1 MFQSLRVRFALSHI
15 LPILLL
21 VPLLSILLIY
31 LLQTRYFLDTL
42 AEELVVQARIL
53 ASFAA
58 SEEGFAQDSSAAEQL
73 VGSAGNTM
81 TARVMIL
88 DANGAIIAAT
98 GDAAV
103 AQREPVKLDLI
114 DEALAGRT
122 AWRTRYSANMH
133 DDVVD
138 VAVPMRAP
146 SGRVVGVVRLSQ
158 SLQSVQ
164 DRLRLLTLY
173 IVFVFAIGIL
183 AALALALF
191 LARTLGVPI
200 VKITDAVARLAQ
212 DEAAPPIPE
221 TGPAEMRALAV
232 TFNKMAGD
240 LEEQSLLRRRML
252 ASIVHE
258 MGRPLGGIHA
268 AAQYLM
274 RNRAAPPDLV
284 EELSTEIVE
293 QVQQMDRQL
302 EDLTSLSQALNRQI
316 ALIPEEVALSDLC
329 DEEMRYIAH
338 AAEAKSLKLHM
349 DVDPRTPALFADR
362 QRIGQIVANLLS
374 NAVKFTPDDGSISL
388 AIYPLTTPDSQEMV
402 VVSVKDTGP
411 GIDPADQEHI
421 FQHFYRSPE
430 QRPLQKG
437 MGLGLAV
444 ARQLAEAH
452 GGQLDV
458 RSEPGEGSTFYLRL
472 PLRAA
477 ESGRA

>member
-21 VPLLSILLIY
+21 VPLLSVLLIY

-42 AEELVVQARIL
+42 AEELVVQAQIL
-53 ASFAA
+53 ADLATRQD
-58 SEEGFAQDSSAAEQL
+58 GFGQDSSAVKQL
-73 VGSAGNTM
+73 VDAAGNTM
-81 TARVMIL
+81 TARVMVL
-88 DANGAIIAAT
+88 DANGGIVAAT
-98 GDAAV
+98 GDAGTLPS
-103 AQREPVKLDLI
+103 EPVKLDLI
-114 DEALAGRT
+114 DEALAGGT
-122 AWRTRYSANMH
+122 AWRTRYSTNMH

-138 VAVPMRAP
+138 VAVPVHTA

-200 VKITDAVARLAQ
+200 VRITDAVAGVAQ
-212 DEAAPPIPE
+212 VEAAPPIPE
-221 TGPAEMRALAV
+221 TGPAEIRALAA
-232 TFNKMAGD
+232 TFNRMARD

-274 RNRAAPPDLV
+274 RNKAAPPGLV
-284 EELSTEIVE
+284 EELSTEITE

-302 EDLTSLSQALNRQI
+302 EDLTLLSQALNRQI
-316 ALIPEEVALSDLC
+316 ALVPETVVLPELC
-329 DEEMRYIAH
+329 DEELRHILHIA
-338 AAEAKSLKLHM
+338 ETKSLTLQM
-349 DVDPRTPALFADR
+349 DVDPHTPALFADR
-362 QRIGQIVANLLS
+362 QRIGQIIANLLS
-374 NAVKFTPDDGSISL
+374 NAVKFTPDGGSISL
-388 AIYPLTTPDSQEMV
+388 AIYPMTTFDNQEMV

-411 GIDPADQEHI
+411 GIDPADQGHI
-421 FQHFYRSPE
+421 FQYFYRSPE

-452 GGQLDV
+452 GGQLDM
-458 RSEPGEGSTFYLRL
+458 RSELGAGSTFYLRL
-472 PLRAA
+472 PVRAA
-477 ESGRA
+477 QPARM

>member
-53 ASFAA
+53 ANFAA
-58 SEEGFAQDSSAAEQL
+58 SEEGFGQDSGAAERL
-73 VGSAGNTM
+73 VAAASNTM

-98 GDAAV
+98 SAAG
-103 AQREPVKLDLI
+103 ALPREPIQLDLI
-114 DEALAGRT
+114 DEALAGST

-138 VAVPMRAP
+138 VAVPVRTP

-158 SLQSVQ
+158 SLRSMQS
-164 DRLRLLTLY
+164 RLRLLTLY

-200 VKITDAVARLAQ
+200 VRITDAVASLAQ
-212 DEAAPPIPE
+212 DEAAAPIPE
-221 TGPAEMRALAV
+221 TGPAEVRVLAA
-232 TFNKMAGD
+232 TFNRMAGD
-240 LEEQSLLRRRML
+240 LEEQNLLRRRML

-274 RNRAAPPDLV
+274 RNKAAPAGLV

-302 EDLTSLSQALNRQI
+302 EDLTLLSQAMNRQI
-316 ALIPEEVALSDLC
+316 TLTPEQVVLPELC
-329 DEEMRYIAH
+329 EEELRHIVH

-362 QRIGQIVANLLS
+362 QRVGQIIANLLS
-374 NAVKFTPDDGSISL
+374 NAIKFTPDGGSISL
-388 AIYPLTTPDSQEMV
+388 AIYPMMTADAQPMV
-402 VVSVKDTGP
+402 VVSVKDSGP
-411 GIDPADQEHI
+411 GIDPADQNHI
-421 FQHFYRSPE
+421 FQYFYRSPE

-444 ARQLAEAH
+444 ARQLAEAL

-458 RSEPGEGSTFYLRL
+458 RSELGAGSTFYLRL
-472 PLRAA
+472 PVRTA
-477 ESGRA
+477 ERGRA

>member
-53 ASFAA
+53 ADFAA
-58 SEEGFAQDSSAAEQL
+58 SEEGFGQDSSAAERL
-73 VGSAGNTM
+73 VGAAGNTM

-88 DANGAIIAAT
+88 DANGGILAAT
-98 GDAAV
+98 GDADALP
-103 AQREPVKLDLI
+103 REPVKLDLV
-114 DEALAGRT
+114 DEALAGGT
-122 AWRTRYSANMH
+122 AWRTRYSTNMH

-138 VAVPMRAP
+138 VAVPVQAP
-146 SGRVVGVVRLSQ
+146 SGRVIGVVRLSQ
-158 SLQSVQ
+158 SLQGVQ

-200 VKITDAVARLAQ
+200 VSITDAVARLAQ
-212 DEAAPPIPE
+212 DEAAAPIPE
-221 TGPAEMRALAV
+221 TGPAEMRALAA
-232 TFNKMAGD
+232 TFNRMARD
-240 LEEQSLLRRRML
+240 LEDQSLLRRRML

-258 MGRPLGGIHA
+258 MGRPLGGINA

-274 RNRAAPPDLV
+274 RNKTTSPDLV

-293 QVQQMDRQL
+293 QVQQMDRQI
-302 EDLTSLSQALNRQI
+302 EDLTLLSQALNRQI
-316 ALIPEEVALSDLC
+316 VLNPEPFSLPDLC
-329 DEEMRYIAH
+329 QEELRHIH
-338 AAEAKSLKLHM
+338 HTAETKSIKLH
-349 DVDPRTPALFADR
+349 VTADPHTPPVVADR

-374 NAVKFTPDDGSISL
+374 NAVKFTPNGGSISL
-388 AIYPLTTPDSQEMV
+388 AVYPMATPGTQERV
-402 VVSVKDTGP
+402 EVSVKDTGP
-411 GIDPADQEHI
+411 GIDPADWGNI
-421 FQHFYRSPE
+421 FQYFYRSPE

-444 ARQLAEAH
+444 ARELAEAH

-458 RSEPGEGSTFYLRL
+458 RSEPGDGTTFYLRL
-472 PLRAA
+472 PVHTAQP
-477 ESGRA
+477 GRA